1 MSITIFDCFITKL
14 SEDRGKQMIKGKKLS
29 KGFTL
34 VELLIVVIILAILAA
49 IVFPQFSSST
59 NDAKAAALQSNL
71 TNIRSAIEF
80 YYQEHGEYPG
90 ANIATGATCGV
101 GAAVAA
107 GAANSEEALI
117 AQLTRYTD
125 SDGLACTGK
134 DATFKYG
141 PYIKGNFPDN
151 PEGTNNTVVV
161 VSAGVLGLASA
172 AAGGWRYD
180 TVTGEFI
187 GDH

>member
-1 MSITIFDCFITKL
+1 MRKETRS
-14 SEDRGKQMIKGKKLS
+14 SQ
-29 KGFTL
+29 GFTL

-49 IVFPQFSSST
+49 VVFPQFSAST

-90 ANIATGATCGV
+90 ENVATGATCV
-101 GAAVAA
+101 NGADVAT
-107 GAANSEEALI
+107 GAANTEAALL

-134 DATFKYG
+134 DPTTFKYG
-141 PYIKGNFPDN
+141 PYIKGAIPDN
-151 PEGTNNTVVV
+151 PEGDRNTVVV
-161 VSAGVLGLASA
+161 VSNGVLGITTGAT
-172 AAGGWRYD
+172 GGWRYD

-187 GDH
+187 SDQ

>member
-1 MSITIFDCFITKL
+1 
-14 SEDRGKQMIKGKKLS
+14 MIKNKKFS
-29 KGFTL
+29 SGFTL
-34 VELLIVVIILAILAA
+34 VELLIVVIILAVLAA
-49 IVFPQFSSST
+49 VVFPQFSAST
-59 NDAKAAALQSNL
+59 NDARAAALQSNL

-80 YYQEHGEYPG
+80 YFQEHGEYPG
-90 ANIATGATCGV
+90 RNIATGATCGS

-107 GAANSEEALI
+107 GAANSAEAFI

-125 SDGLACTGK
+125 ADGLACTGT
-134 DATFKYG
+134 DATFRFG

-151 PEGTNNTVVV
+151 PEGTNNTVIV
-161 VSAGVLGLASA
+161 VSTGVLGLASGST
-172 AAGGWRYD
+172 GGWRYD

>member
-1 MSITIFDCFITKL
+1 MSF
-14 SEDRGKQMIKGKKLS
+14 SNVKKV

-49 IVFPQFSSST
+49 IIVPQFSAST

-71 TNIRSAIEF
+71 SNIRSAIEF

-90 ANIATGATCGV
+90 ANLATGATCV
-101 GAAVAA
+101 NGAAVGT

-125 SDGLACTGK
+125 DDGLACTGK
-134 DATFKYG
+134 DATTFKFG
-141 PYIKGNFPDN
+141 PYIKGAIPDN
-151 PEGTNNTVVV
+151 PEGTTNTITVVNT
-161 VSAGVLGLASA
+161 GVLGLASGA
-172 AAGGWRYD
+172 TGGWRYD

-187 GDH
+187 SDN

>member
-1 MSITIFDCFITKL
+1 MNIQQSTTT
-14 SEDRGKQMIKGKKLS
+14 

-49 IVFPQFSSST
+49 IIVPQFSAST

-71 TNIRSAIEF
+71 ANMRSAIEF

-90 ANIATGATCGV
+90 RNVATGATCPAGST
-101 GAAVAA
+101 AVTA

-117 AQLTRYTD
+117 AQLTRYTND
-125 SDGLACTGK
+125 AGLACTGK
-134 DATFKYG
+134 DTVFKYG
-141 PYIKGNFPDN
+141 PYLKGAIPDN
-151 PEGTNNTVVV
+151 PEGSNNTVAV

-180 TVTGEFI
+180 TVTGELI
-187 GDH
+187 ADN

>member
-1 MSITIFDCFITKL
+1 
-14 SEDRGKQMIKGKKLS
+14 

-49 IVFPQFSSST
+49 IIVPQFSAST

-71 TNIRSAIEF
+71 ANLRSAIEF

-90 ANIATGATCGV
+90 ENIATGATCGS
-101 GAAVAA
+101 GAAVTV
-107 GAANSEEALI
+107 GAANSEAALI
-117 AQLTRYTD
+117 AQLSRYTND
-125 SDGLACTGK
+125 EGLACTGK

-141 PYIKGNFPDN
+141 PYLKGAIPDN
-151 PEGTNNTVVV
+151 PEGTSNTIVVV
-161 VSAGVLGLASA
+161 NTGVLGLASA

-187 GDH
+187 ADN

>member
-1 MSITIFDCFITKL
+1 MNLMKV
-14 SEDRGKQMIKGKKLS
+14 KQA

-49 IVFPQFSSST
+49 IIVPQFATST
-59 NDAKAAALQSNL
+59 DDAKAAALQSNL
-71 TNIRSAIEF
+71 ANIRSAIEF

-90 ANIATGATCGV
+90 RNVATGATCGV

-107 GAANSEEALI
+107 GAANSQDAFI
-117 AQLTRYTD
+117 AQMTRYTND
-125 SDGLACTGK
+125 AGLACTGK

-141 PYIKGNFPDN
+141 PYLKGTIPDN
-151 PEGTNNTVVV
+151 PEGSTNTITV
-161 VSAGVLGLASA
+161 VSAGVLGLASGTT
-172 AAGGWRYD
+172 GGWRYD

>member
-1 MSITIFDCFITKL
+1 MKFSKV
-14 SEDRGKQMIKGKKLS
+14 KQT

-49 IVFPQFSSST
+49 IIVPQFSAST

-71 TNIRSAIEF
+71 ANMRSAIEF

-90 ANIATGATCGV
+90 EKVATGATCGS
-101 GAAVAA
+101 GAAVTA
-107 GAANSEEALI
+107 GAANSEDALI
-117 AQLTRYTD
+117 AQLTRYTND
-125 SDGLACTGK
+125 EGLACTGK

-141 PYIKGNFPDN
+141 PYLKGTIPDN
-151 PEGTNNTVVV
+151 PEGTSNTIAV

-172 AAGGWRYD
+172 AGGGWRYD
-180 TVTGEFI
+180 TITGEFI
-187 GDH
+187 ADH

>member
-1 MSITIFDCFITKL
+1 MNFTKV
-14 SEDRGKQMIKGKKLS
+14 KQA

-49 IVFPQFSSST
+49 IIVPQFATST
-59 NDAKAAALQSNL
+59 DDAKAAALQSNL
-71 TNIRSAIEF
+71 ANIRSAIEF

-90 ANIATGATCGV
+90 RNVATGATCGV

-107 GAANSEEALI
+107 GAANSQDAFI
-117 AQLTRYTD
+117 AQMTRYTND
-125 SDGLACTGK
+125 AGLACTGK

-141 PYIKGNFPDN
+141 PYLKGTIPDN
-151 PEGTNNTVVV
+151 PEGSTNTITV
-161 VSAGVLGLASA
+161 VSAGVLGLASGTT
-172 AAGGWRYD
+172 GGWRYD

-187 GDH
+187 GDQ

>member
-1 MSITIFDCFITKL
+1 MDIKRLSI
-14 SEDRGKQMIKGKKLS
+14 Q
-29 KGFTL
+29 GFTL

-49 IVFPQFSSST
+49 IIVPQFATST
-59 NDAKAAALQSNL
+59 DDAKAAALQSNL
-71 TNIRSAIEF
+71 ANIRSAIEF

-90 ANIATGATCGV
+90 RNVATGATCGV

-107 GAANSEEALI
+107 GAANSEEAFI
-117 AQLTRYTD
+117 AQMTRYTND
-125 SDGLACTGK
+125 AGLACTGK

-141 PYIKGNFPDN
+141 PYLKGAIPVN
-151 PEGTNNTVVV
+151 PEGSINTIAV
-161 VSAGVLGLASA
+161 VSAGVLGLASGTT
-172 AAGGWRYD
+172 GGWRYD

>member
-1 MSITIFDCFITKL
+1 MNFPKV
-14 SEDRGKQMIKGKKLS
+14 KQV

-49 IVFPQFSSST
+49 IIVPQFSAST

-71 TNIRSAIEF
+71 ANMRSAIEF

-90 ANIATGATCGV
+90 ANVATGATCV
-101 GAAVAA
+101 NGAAVTA

-117 AQLTRYTD
+117 AQLTRYTND
-125 SDGLACTGK
+125 AGLACTGK
-134 DATFKYG
+134 DATTFKYG
-141 PYIKGNFPDN
+141 PYLKGAIPDN
-151 PEGTNNTVVV
+151 PEGTKNDIVV
-161 VSAGVLGLASA
+161 VSAGVLGLVSGTT
-172 AAGGWRYD
+172 GGWRYD

-187 GDH
+187 ADN

>member
-1 MSITIFDCFITKL
+1 MNFMKV
-14 SEDRGKQMIKGKKLS
+14 KQA

-49 IVFPQFSSST
+49 IIVPQFATST
-59 NDAKAAALQSNL
+59 DDAKAAALQSNL
-71 TNIRSAIEF
+71 ANIRSAIEF

-90 ANIATGATCGV
+90 RNVATGATCGV

-107 GAANSEEALI
+107 GAANSEEAFI
-117 AQLTRYTD
+117 AQMTRYTND
-125 SDGLACTGK
+125 AGLACTGK

-141 PYIKGNFPDN
+141 PYLKGAIPDN
-151 PEGTNNTVVV
+151 PEGSTNTITV
-161 VSAGVLGLASA
+161 VSAGVLGLASGTT
-172 AAGGWRYD
+172 GGWRYD

-187 GDH
+187 GDQ

>member
-1 MSITIFDCFITKL
+1 MSNSKL
-14 SEDRGKQMIKGKKLS
+14 LS
-29 KGFTL
+29 SGFTL

-49 IVFPQFSSST
+49 VVFPQFSAST

-90 ANIATGATCGV
+90 EKIATGATCGT
-101 GAAVAA
+101 GAAVSS
-107 GAANSEEALI
+107 GAANSEAALI
-117 AQLTRYTD
+117 AQLTRFTND
-125 SDGLACTGK
+125 DGLACTGK

-141 PYIKGNFPDN
+141 PYIKGDIPVN
-151 PEGTNNTVVV
+151 PEGTVNTITVVN
-161 VSAGVLGLASA
+161 AGVLGLSSGAT
-172 AAGGWRYD
+172 GGWRYD

-187 GDH
+187 SDK

>member
-1 MSITIFDCFITKL
+1 MSFP
-14 SEDRGKQMIKGKKLS
+14 RAAHV

-49 IVFPQFSSST
+49 IIVPQFSAST

-71 TNIRSAIEF
+71 ANMRSAIEF

-90 ANIATGATCGV
+90 ANVATGATCV
-101 GAAVAA
+101 NGAAVAA
-107 GAANSEEALI
+107 GAVNTEAALL

-125 SDGLACTGK
+125 ANGLACTGK
-134 DATFKYG
+134 DATTFKYG
-141 PYIKGNFPDN
+141 PYLKGAVPDN
-151 PEGTNNTVVV
+151 PEGTTNTITV

-172 AAGGWRYD
+172 ASGGWRYD

-187 GDH
+187 ADH